1 MQFIYRTFEI
11 VYNSTWGG
19 SREERRRGNEVEQ
32 EIDRVEKH
40 LMDLETVFNWTQKSN
55 AEDPYTASFMLFVWN
70 FVTNR
75 EIILVVSVVGGL
87 EKFTYHMIKK
97 NPGIHGPSLPEKL

>member
-40 LMDLETVFNWTQKSN
+40 LMDLETVFN
-55 AEDPYTASFMLFVWN
+55 
-70 FVTNR
+70 
-75 EIILVVSVVGGL
+75 
-87 EKFTYHMIKK
+87 
-97 NPGIHGPSLPEKL
+97 